1 MAELKE
7 RMALLSR
14 YDKQY
19 LFKYNKK
26 PPQYNKW
33 SEQWAADALI
43 ESYGLDK
50 CYELLEYYFAIAENP
65 TWTFFIYNAD
75 KVLNGK
81 LETEQDIRE
90 RQERRQKA
98 REWLSE

>member
-7 RMALLSR
+7 RMILLSA

-19 LFKYNKK
+19 ALKYDKK

-33 SEQWAADALI
+33 AEQWAADALI
-43 ESYGLDK
+43 ESYGLSK
-50 CYELLEYYFAIAENP
+50 CCELLEYYFSVAENP
-65 TWTFFIYNAD
+65 TWTFFSYNAE
-75 KVLNGK
+75 KILSGK
-81 LETEQDIRE
+81 LDVEQDIRE
-90 RQERRQKA
+90 RQERRKKA